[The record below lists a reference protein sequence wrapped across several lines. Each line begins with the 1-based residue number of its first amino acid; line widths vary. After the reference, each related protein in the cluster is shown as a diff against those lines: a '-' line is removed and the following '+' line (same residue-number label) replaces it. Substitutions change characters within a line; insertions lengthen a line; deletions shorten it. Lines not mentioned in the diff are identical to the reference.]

1 MDDSNKPLLLQLIV
15 RWLNKIIL
23 IVLDQGMILNYR
35 IALSIKK
42 KVMVRDEGAVEWI
55 GVLMLEAK

>member
-15 RWLNKIIL
+15 QWLNKIIL

-35 IALSIKK
+35 IAFIKK